1 MRSLNLDHANRPISY
16 GLSSKERDRMVEL
29 HFERAQARIREQ
41 QAAEE
46 AAAVVMAALRDRG
59 LVR

>member
-1 MRSLNLDHANRPISY
+1 LNLDHANRPISY

>member
-1 MRSLNLDHANRPISY
+1 MKNLNLDHANRPISY
-16 GLSSKERDRMVEL
+16 GLTTKERDRLLEL
-29 HFERAQARIREQ
+29 HFERTQARQREQ

-46 AAAVVMAALRDRG
+46 AAAVVMAALRDKG